1 MESSDARPWSAR
13 RCWVVSFLLF
23 AMLAGSWSLASPLF
37 SAPDEPAHVINAA
50 AVVRGQLLPPHDGG
64 VSQVRVP
71 AVYASAHAV
80 PGCFAFKA
88 TVPAD
93 CAPGLTGPT
102 SDVVVGTPAGR
113 YPLLYYAVVGLPTL
127 VAPPKLAVYL
137 MRLISI
143 LLCAGFLAGALSA
156 AASARRPRF
165 LVLGVAVAVTP
176 MVLFLAGAVNPN
188 SLEIAAAVCLWV
200 CGLVLVGRPPAAA
213 VPGLVSGLGASACVL
228 VLTRAL
234 SPVWLACIGAVLLL
248 LAGWSQLVELWRRP
262 DVRRCVVAIAA
273 TSVVAMLWIYYAGT
287 NAVDTTT
294 RRYPLA
300 GPAGLRASLDRTDWS
315 LHQMVGI
322 FGWLDAPA
330 SPLAYYAWFFVIGLL
345 LLLGLAAAGPRVRLA
360 LLSLSVA
367 TVLLPVALESRVAPY
382 LGLVWQGRY
391 TMPIAVGV
399 PLLAGYALTELP
411 QSSSAGHL
419 PTPVDAFLPRL
430 CGTVVATLVIAHVS
444 AFLWALRRYTVG
456 LGLTHKLDLF
466 SGRWQPPLTAAG
478 VSVLFAVAALG
489 YGWWLLRLVRAHRE
503 PEPPP
508 APYRTTV
515 LDRPLSARPLS

>member
-71 AVYASAHAV
+71 AVYASAYAV
-80 PGCFAFKA
+80 PACFAFKA

-93 CAPGLTGPT
+93 CAPGLTGST
-102 SDVVVGTPAGR
+102 TDVVVGTTAGR
-113 YPLLYYAVVGLPTL
+113 YPPLYYAVVGLPTL
-127 VAPPKLAVYL
+127 VAPPKQAVYL

-156 AASARRPRF
+156 AASARRPRL

-234 SPVWLACIGAVLLL
+234 SPVWLACIGAVVLL

-262 DVRRCVVAIAA
+262 DVRRCVVAIVA

-294 RRYPLA
+294 RPYPLA
-300 GPAGLRASLDRTDWS
+300 GPAGLRASLNNTDWS

-330 SPLAYYAWFFVIGLL
+330 APLSYYFWFFAIGLL
-345 LLLGLAAAGPRVRLA
+345 LLLALAAASPRSRLA
-360 LLSLSVA
+360 LIGLCA
-367 TVLLPVALESRVAPY
+367 ACVLLPVALESRVAPY
-382 LGLVWQGRY
+382 LGLVWQARY

-399 PLLAGYALTELP
+399 PVLAAYAGTQLLQPARGEFGRP
-411 QSSSAGHL
+411 
-419 PTPVDAFLPRL
+419 PVDALLPRL
-430 CGTVVATLVIAHVS
+430 SATVVTVLAIAHVA
-444 AFLWALRRYTVG
+444 AFLSALRRYTVG
-456 LGLTHKLDLF
+456 AGLTHKLDLF
-466 SGRWQPPLTAAG
+466 SGPWQPPLTAAG
-478 VSVLFAVAALG
+478 VSALFGLAVLG
-489 YGWWLLRLVRAHRE
+489 YGAWLLRIGRPAGP
-503 PEPPP
+503 PEPPAA
-508 APYRTTV
+508 APTTA
-515 LDRPLSARPLS
+515 LDSAVSA